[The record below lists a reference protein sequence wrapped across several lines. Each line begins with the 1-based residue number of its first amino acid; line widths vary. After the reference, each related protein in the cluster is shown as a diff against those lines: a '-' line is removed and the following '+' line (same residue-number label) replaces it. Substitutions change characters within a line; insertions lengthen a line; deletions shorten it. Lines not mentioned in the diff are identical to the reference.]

1 MASYTVKKGDSWW
14 KIAEEQLGSGAKY
27 ADLAKYNNMDV
38 KEVIHPG
45 MTISL
50 PGTGT
55 SAKQASAPAG
65 NVSLAASAG
74 NRPQYTP
81 GSAVQDAA
89 DALENISQS
98 RPGAYESQYAEQ
110 IDAVLDELLNG
121 KRPVYDPSRDPL
133 YAMYRDQYM
142 QSGKAAMQDTMANAA
157 ALSGGY
163 GNSYAATAGN
173 EAYQAYLAQ
182 LSGIIPELAEL
193 AYARYEDELAA
204 KRANLSALSG
214 LEERDYG
221 VWRDTVSDWE
231 AQRDYLASR
240 YDEAYDRD
248 YGAYRDSVSDWEA
261 DRDFRYQQEQDALA
275 QQNWARE
282 FAQKTAASSS
292 SSSARGSGKSTSAK
306 GSAASSGTSPW
317 GKMTDAQ
324 IKKAKGMRGDIA
336 AAAAYLQDTGGISGK
351 DRLRAAL
358 KAIGF
363 SDAQIDAYQSGKDSA
378 RGSGGGGPI
387 QNVSQR

>member
-1 MASYTVKKGDSWW
+1 MTSSRHCTTSPFCHHSRRSSGFSPSFHSSPLLSMVTVLLNCSP
-14 KIAEEQLGSGAKY
+14 LNS
-27 ADLAKYNNMDV
+27 
-38 KEVIHPG
+38 
-45 MTISL
+45 
-50 PGTGT
+50 

-98 RPGAYESQYAEQ
+98 RPGAYESRYAEQ

-133 YAMYRDQYM
+133 YGMYRDQYM

-182 LSGIIPELAEL
+182 LGGIIPELAEL

-204 KRANLSALSG
+204 KRANLYALSG
-214 LEERDYG
+214 LE
-221 VWRDTVSDWE
+221 
-231 AQRDYLASR
+231 
-240 YDEAYDRD
+240 
-248 YGAYRDSVSDWEA
+248 
-261 DRDFRYQQEQDALA
+261 
-275 QQNWARE
+275 
-282 FAQKTAASSS
+282 
-292 SSSARGSGKSTSAK
+292 
-306 GSAASSGTSPW
+306 
-317 GKMTDAQ
+317 
-324 IKKAKGMRGDIA
+324 
-336 AAAAYLQDTGGISGK
+336 
-351 DRLRAAL
+351 
-358 KAIGF
+358 
-363 SDAQIDAYQSGKDSA
+363 
-378 RGSGGGGPI
+378 
-387 QNVSQR
+387 

>member
-133 YAMYRDQYM
+133 YGMYRDQYM

-248 YGAYRDSVSDWEA
+248 YGAYRDSVSDW
-261 DRDFRYQQEQDALA
+261 
-275 QQNWARE
+275 
-282 FAQKTAASSS
+282 
-292 SSSARGSGKSTSAK
+292 
-306 GSAASSGTSPW
+306 
-317 GKMTDAQ
+317 
-324 IKKAKGMRGDIA
+324 
-336 AAAAYLQDTGGISGK
+336 
-351 DRLRAAL
+351 
-358 KAIGF
+358 
-363 SDAQIDAYQSGKDSA
+363 
-378 RGSGGGGPI
+378 
-387 QNVSQR
+387 